1 MNTCL
6 IGFNLTNLLLAILL
20 SKKGFEVDIIF
31 DEKNKSKTKGNR
43 EDKIID
49 GEIVDHKKDEL

>member
-6 IGFNLTNLLLAILL
+6 IGFNLTNFLLAILL

-31 DEKNKSKTKGNR
+31 DEKNKSKTNNR
-43 EDKIID
+43 TIGISKKI
-49 GEIVDHKKDEL
+49 LNFLNQF

>member
-20 SKKGFEVDIIF
+20 SKKGFEVDIVF
-31 DEKNKSKTKGNR
+31 DEKKNLNQIIEQLVFQK
-43 EDKIID
+43 KI
-49 GEIVDHKKDEL
+49 LNF

>member
-20 SKKGFEVDIIF
+20 SKKGFEVDIVF
-31 DEKNKSKTKGNR
+31 DEKKKSKSNSRTIG
-43 EDKIID
+43 I
-49 GEIVDHKKDEL
+49 